1 MNLEVLLRL
10 GILVPFIYAGLYT
23 LTDPASSIRMVNK
36 LMAEAHRIEAN
47 TILGDLFAEPTPIT
61 DSRVSRVWLR
71 FAGLGIMVAGLLRLY
86 SL

>member
-1 MNLEVLLRL
+1 MSPEVALHLCVL
-10 GILVPFIYAGLYT
+10 IPFIYAGLYT
-23 LTDPASSIRMVNK
+23 LTDPASSIRVVNK

-61 DSRVSRVWLR
+61 DSRGIRLGLRV
-71 FAGLGIMVAGLLRLY
+71 AGLAIMAAGLLRLY

>member
-1 MNLEVLLRL
+1 MSPEVALHLCVL
-10 GILVPFIYAGLYT
+10 IPFIYAGLYT

-61 DSRVSRVWLR
+61 DGRTSRVWLR
-71 FAGLGIMVAGLLRLY
+71 FAGLAMMAAGLLRLY